1 MSVIFTYLKV
11 EAKWMS
17 RDQLEE
23 LEVMTLYYPLVK

>member
-1 MSVIFTYLKV
+1 MGVIFTYLRI

-23 LEVMTLYYPLVK
+23 LEIMTLYPLVK